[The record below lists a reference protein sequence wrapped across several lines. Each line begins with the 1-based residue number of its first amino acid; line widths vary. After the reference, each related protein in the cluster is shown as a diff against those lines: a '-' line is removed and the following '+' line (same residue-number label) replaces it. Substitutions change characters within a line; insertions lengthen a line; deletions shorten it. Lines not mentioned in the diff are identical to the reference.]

1 MIEYTYINDA
11 EEIKDNISDN
21 KCKIVHMKRKSNG
34 YFINVICCQFSDEEQ
49 LKNNWEE
56 LVTNVADVVQKNL
69 VKRIEIFNVYIIFFQ
84 SEINGVIED
93 SIEQN
98 KYSSRK
104 LVINKRM
111 PESNEEL
118 KGIINQ
124 KLFELNIENI
134 NTGRHQ
140 IKKRAIGI
148 KNLKKYY
155 LPNPLPL
162 FDWNI
167 EHYSSSIKISIE
179 EKDNEVTEQKLIET
193 TSNFASNF
201 EFNIGLGETIKKGA
215 KFGASASTT
224 QKVSTTITTHL
235 DSEQLGDVI
244 INFGDDIVIK
254 NEMDAVVSGVP
265 GRASYKTTYR
275 PVLNPKYT
283 SGYYKIEVLPLALY

>member
-21 KCKIVHMKRKSNG
+21 KCKIVHMKRKSKG

-93 SIEQN
+93 NIEQN

-118 KGIINQ
+118 EGIINQ
-124 KLFELNIENI
+124 KLFELNIE
-134 NTGRHQ
+134 
-140 IKKRAIGI
+140 
-148 KNLKKYY
+148 
-155 LPNPLPL
+155 
-162 FDWNI
+162 
-167 EHYSSSIKISIE
+167 
-179 EKDNEVTEQKLIET
+179 KDDMGQKL
-193 TSNFASNF
+193 
-201 EFNIGLGETIKKGA
+201 
-215 KFGASASTT
+215 
-224 QKVSTTITTHL
+224 
-235 DSEQLGDVI
+235 
-244 INFGDDIVIK
+244 VIK
-254 NEMDAVVSGVP
+254 NIDF
-265 GRASYKTTYR
+265 
-275 PVLNPKYT
+275 LNDFAREEQET
-283 SGYYKIEVLPLALY
+283 ALEEYISQQVKEKMNEENQ

>member
-1 MIEYTYINDA
+1 
-11 EEIKDNISDN
+11 
-21 KCKIVHMKRKSNG
+21 MKRKSNG

-124 KLFELNIENI
+124 KLFELKY
-134 NTGRHQ
+134 R
-140 IKKRAIGI
+140 KR
-148 KNLKKYY
+148 
-155 LPNPLPL
+155 
-162 FDWNI
+162 
-167 EHYSSSIKISIE
+167 
-179 EKDNEVTEQKLIET
+179 
-193 TSNFASNF
+193 
-201 EFNIGLGETIKKGA
+201 
-215 KFGASASTT
+215 
-224 QKVSTTITTHL
+224 
-235 DSEQLGDVI
+235 
-244 INFGDDIVIK
+244 
-254 NEMDAVVSGVP
+254 
-265 GRASYKTTYR
+265 
-275 PVLNPKYT
+275 
-283 SGYYKIEVLPLALY
+283 

>member
-111 PESNEEL
+111 PESNCDSTMFL
-118 KGIINQ
+118 PYNFNNCIIKCCTCRSYRNNRNTCYQPQ
-124 KLFELNIENI
+124 KSCNYHFRNLFC
-134 NTGRHQ
+134 
-140 IKKRAIGI
+140 
-148 KNLKKYY
+148 
-155 LPNPLPL
+155 
-162 FDWNI
+162 D
-167 EHYSSSIKISIE
+167 
-179 EKDNEVTEQKLIET
+179 
-193 TSNFASNF
+193 
-201 EFNIGLGETIKKGA
+201 
-215 KFGASASTT
+215 
-224 QKVSTTITTHL
+224 
-235 DSEQLGDVI
+235 
-244 INFGDDIVIK
+244 
-254 NEMDAVVSGVP
+254 
-265 GRASYKTTYR
+265 
-275 PVLNPKYT
+275 
-283 SGYYKIEVLPLALY
+283 

>member
-1 MIEYTYINDA
+1 MIEYTYINDE

-111 PESNEEL
+111 PGSNEEL
-118 KGIINQ
+118 EGIINQ
-124 KLFELNIENI
+124 KLFELNIE
-134 NTGRHQ
+134 
-140 IKKRAIGI
+140 
-148 KNLKKYY
+148 
-155 LPNPLPL
+155 
-162 FDWNI
+162 
-167 EHYSSSIKISIE
+167 
-179 EKDNEVTEQKLIET
+179 KDDMGQKL
-193 TSNFASNF
+193 
-201 EFNIGLGETIKKGA
+201 
-215 KFGASASTT
+215 
-224 QKVSTTITTHL
+224 
-235 DSEQLGDVI
+235 
-244 INFGDDIVIK
+244 VIK
-254 NEMDAVVSGVP
+254 NIDF
-265 GRASYKTTYR
+265 
-275 PVLNPKYT
+275 LNDFAREEQET
-283 SGYYKIEVLPLALY
+283 ALEEYISQQVKEKMNEENQ

>member
-124 KLFELNIENI
+124 KLFELNIE
-134 NTGRHQ
+134 
-140 IKKRAIGI
+140 
-148 KNLKKYY
+148 
-155 LPNPLPL
+155 
-162 FDWNI
+162 
-167 EHYSSSIKISIE
+167 
-179 EKDNEVTEQKLIET
+179 KDDMGQKL
-193 TSNFASNF
+193 
-201 EFNIGLGETIKKGA
+201 
-215 KFGASASTT
+215 
-224 QKVSTTITTHL
+224 
-235 DSEQLGDVI
+235 
-244 INFGDDIVIK
+244 VIK
-254 NEMDAVVSGVP
+254 NIDFL
-265 GRASYKTTYR
+265 KTGEFIRELQHEKLQYMGSS
-275 PVLNPKYT
+275 NQHM
-283 SGYYKIEVLPLALY
+283 YKIKDGKLTELF